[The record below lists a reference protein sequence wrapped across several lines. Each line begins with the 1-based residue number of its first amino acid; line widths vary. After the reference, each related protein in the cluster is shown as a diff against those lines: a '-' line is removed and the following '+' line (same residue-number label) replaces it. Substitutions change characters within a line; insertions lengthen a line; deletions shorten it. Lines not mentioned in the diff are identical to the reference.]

1 MFRLAFVQ
9 RVIFT
14 EDASHRSAGVCV
26 SSHLTHTT
34 HTEQVV
40 LMPGTVTLKGNRMLW
55 SPPTPT
61 STSPS
66 GCKAGEEVIVVV
78 SKLLCE
84 EGIQGPGLGFLG
96 IDFIL
101 WIVSVFTF
109 GSRFS
114 IFLV

>member
-1 MFRLAFVQ
+1 MLSIDLLVFV
-9 RVIFT
+9 
-14 EDASHRSAGVCV
+14 C
-26 SSHLTHTT
+26 HLTHTT
-34 HTEQVV
+34 HTVQVV
-40 LMPGTVTLKGNRMLW
+40 LTPGTVSLKRNRMLW
-55 SPPTPT
+55 SPSHPPRALR
-61 STSPS
+61 PL
-66 GCKAGEEVIVVV
+66 AVRQEEVIVVV

-84 EGIQGPGLGFLG
+84 EGIQGMGLGFLG

>member
-1 MFRLAFVQ
+1 MLSPDLLVFVYL
-9 RVIFT
+9 
-14 EDASHRSAGVCV
+14 
-26 SSHLTHTT
+26 SSHLTYTT

-40 LMPGTVTLKGNRMLW
+40 LTPGTVNLKRNRMLW

-61 STSPS
+61 SASPS
-66 GCKAGEEVIVVV
+66 GCKVGEEVIVEV

-101 WIVSVFTF
+101 WIVLVFRF

>member
-1 MFRLAFVQ
+1 MFYRTPASVFRLAFVQ

-14 EDASHRSAGVCV
+14 EDTSRRSAGICV

-40 LMPGTVTLKGNRMLW
+40 LMPGTVNPKGNRMLW
-55 SPPTPT
+55 ALPAPT

-78 SKLLCE
+78 SKLL
-84 EGIQGPGLGFLG
+84 
-96 IDFIL
+96 
-101 WIVSVFTF
+101 
-109 GSRFS
+109 
-114 IFLV
+114 